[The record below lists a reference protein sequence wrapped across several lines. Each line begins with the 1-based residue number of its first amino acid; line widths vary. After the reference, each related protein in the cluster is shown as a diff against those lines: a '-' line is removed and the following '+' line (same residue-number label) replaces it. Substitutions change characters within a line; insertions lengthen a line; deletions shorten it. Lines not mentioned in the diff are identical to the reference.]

1 VNRILRTTGLSSAF
15 IAIMACSQNAADG
28 TNGLAGTSWQL
39 VQFEGGDGRVL
50 KPADPTRYT
59 IAFARDGRVSAR
71 VDCNRGMS
79 TWQSPERSALTLG
92 PLGLTKM
99 YCGPNE
105 LNDKLARDW
114 EYVRTYTLRNGRL
127 YLSLMADAGIY
138 EFLRAR

>member
-1 VNRILRTTGLSSAF
+1 
-15 IAIMACSQNAADG
+15 
-28 TNGLAGTSWQL
+28 

-50 KPADPTRYT
+50 KPADPARYT
-59 IAFARDGRVSAR
+59 IFLQEDGRVSAR

-79 TWQSPERSALTLG
+79 TWSSPEPSVLTLG

-105 LNDKLARDW
+105 LNDKIARDW
-114 EYVRTYTLRNGRL
+114 TYVRTYTLRDGKL

-138 EFLRAR
+138 EFERER